1 MVLHLAM
8 GRKIKIDDMRLE
20 YFTQQLLADGYHP
33 DQAQRAQDWIM
44 KGDWKFKG
52 VDPTLELA
60 DFYPT
65 PEQYEQTLR
74 KTNDRVDGNRYEPRE
89 EVNRQKTLMTE
100 KQKDEWAIYILLNKP
115 HLGIFKGIAW
125 FERNRAVAEVLKA
138 DPTYVCPMPS
148 KYD

>member
-1 MVLHLAM
+1 VREMVLHLAM

-74 KTNDRVDGNRYEPRE
+74 KTNDRVDGNRYEP
-89 EVNRQKTLMTE
+89 
-100 KQKDEWAIYILLNKP
+100 KQDVKVDKHYLTQHKLDEWAVYIITEKEPKWGFTLNVDW
-115 HLGIFKGIAW
+115 IN
-125 FERNRAVAEVLKA
+125 RNRNRVKTA
-138 DPTYVCPMPS
+138 
-148 KYD
+148 

>member
-89 EVNRQKTLMTE
+89 EVKPE
-100 KQKDEWAIYILLNKP
+100 KKYLTQQELDEWALIIITQKEP
-115 HLGIFKGIAW
+115 KWGFKLDVDWIN
-125 FERNRAVAEVLKA
+125 RNRERVRTA
-138 DPTYVCPMPS
+138 
-148 KYD
+148 